1 MLFQCVWL
9 FAFAKSVYFSVNGI
23 RWGDEVGTT
32 CLLILCTI
40 DASIKLV
47 PIEFRPFEGECTPP
61 HKTCWGN
68 GSECQ
73 RGYDKLRFEI
83 YTHLQCFIL
92 HLPFFHCGGNAGQS
106 EPRIGSWNW
115 CCIPCSAGRIHLS
128 LEDALR
134 RSRWTSVFVPGP
146 LWDRFVGKSPG
157 SSLKQ
162 KCTMTKSVGNSWKQ
176 VWPRGLVKKH
186 VFDCDMSM
194 PKYLNE
200 EVTSS
205 A

>member
-134 RSRWTSVFVPGP
+134 RSRWTYSCLGRFGTDLLGSHQVPA
-146 LWDRFVGKSPG
+146 WNKSAAWP
-157 SSLKQ
+157 SQLE
-162 KCTMTKSVGNSWKQ
+162 TAGNK
-176 VWPRGLVKKH
+176 
-186 VFDCDMSM
+186 FDQGDW
-194 PKYLNE
+194 
-200 EVTSS
+200 
-205 A
+205 